1 MLLLLCTGISLVFP
15 GSLSFMRLVLERPL
29 LEGRTK
35 LLLEHGG
42 ERLKIRTRDHNQID
56 AMFVNQS
63 AK

>member
-1 MLLLLCTGISLVFP
+1 MLLFCTGISLVFP

-42 ERLKIRTRDHNQID
+42 ERLKIRTRDHNHID